1 MPRNRTG
8 SSMTDFEAVAEREIV
23 CVFPDGRCQSISLR
37 IGRPQRLSCGDWA
50 CPVSVDGLY
59 AKLRAMVGV
68 DSWQALMLAIRLV
81 KSLLET
87 EVERGA
93 VLHWPDDERAI
104 SPSELVSYGAQP
116 A

>member
-1 MPRNRTG
+1 MPRNRPG
-8 SSMTDFEAVAEREIV
+8 SGLSDFEAAAERKIV
-23 CVFPDGRCQSISLR
+23 CVFADGRCQSVSLR
-37 IGRPQRLSCGDWA
+37 IGRPHRLSGGDWA

-59 AKLRAMVGV
+59 AKLPAVNGV

-81 KSLLET
+81 KYLLET

-93 VLHWPDDERAI
+93 VLHWPDNEKAI
-104 SPSELVSYGAQP
+104 SPSELFSSGAQP